1 MSGAPAAAAPQ
12 SAPRGTAAQSAP
24 RGTAPQSAP
33 RGTAGWV
40 LLALGLT
47 YAGLIYH
54 GVGAAGNG
62 PLLHWWQPRGLF
74 FTLEAFD
81 SLLAEPWLATLVF
94 VLPAFLLFL
103 GVAALTRSSVAATLA
118 LAAVGWVLLSCFY
131 GLGGNR
137 RAVWGFFG
145 WRGSAV
151 MVLFALS
158 TASALLAPFLT
169 RSWLRLRWPARLV
182 TYVPIV
188 VAVTIA
194 IRDVTGTDPS
204 LPFAISP
211 WPVVPM
217 FGLEITAAAIAGL
230 LAMAGL
236 VLAAAGLFRRGS
248 PAGGALCL
256 ALAAALPLAS
266 FTLGFALGSGL
277 LALLVAAAA
286 LQLAFESRTPGEA
299 GRWLAA
305 ARPTTLGAALVALPL
320 LAGQL
325 LVERDYDVTRNTE
338 AKRILDAL
346 DRYYARESVY
356 PEKLQEL
363 VDGKDL
369 DAIPLPQVG
378 FGIFGAA
385 GFTYQNFGTNYL
397 LEFSAPRWVQCA
409 YNPPYPEEDEDSA
422 SFGRV
427 GGGGDEEPLEADDA
441 AEGGSWSCPQKPPE
455 LW

>member
-1 MSGAPAAAAPQ
+1 MSDV
-12 SAPRGTAAQSAP
+12 TAAEAKRSTA
-24 RGTAPQSAP
+24 RGI
-33 RGTAGWV
+33 AGWV
-40 LLALGLT
+40 LLAVALG
-47 YAGLIYH
+47 YAGLIHH
-54 GVGAAGNG
+54 GVGATGNG
-62 PLLHWWQPRGLF
+62 PIVHWWQPRGLF
-74 FTLEAFD
+74 FTFEAFD
-81 SLLAEPWLATLVF
+81 SLLAEPWLATLAFTV
-94 VLPAFLLFL
+94 PAFLLFVC
-103 GVAALTRSSVAATLA
+103 VAALSRSSVAATFA

-158 TASALLAPFLT
+158 TATALLAPFLT
-169 RSWLRLRWPARLV
+169 RSWLRLGWPGRIV
-182 TYVPIV
+182 SYVPIA

-217 FGLEITAAAIAGL
+217 FGLEITASAIAAL
-230 LAMAGL
+230 LAL
-236 VLAAAGLFRRGS
+236 VG
-248 PAGGALCL
+248 L
-256 ALAAALPLAS
+256 ALAAVGLLGRRARAGGLLCAVFALALPVAS
-266 FTLGFALGSGL
+266 FGLGFGLGTGL
-277 LALLVAAAA
+277 LALLLVAAIVQHTVA
-286 LQLAFESRTPGEA
+286 SRAEA
-299 GRWLAA
+299 GRKGLLGVAG
-305 ARPTTLGAALVALPL
+305 PMTLGAALVALPV

-325 LVERDYDVTRNTE
+325 LVERDYDVTRNAE

-356 PEKLQEL
+356 PEKLEEL
-363 VDGKDL
+363 VEKKDL
-369 DAIPLPQVG
+369 DAIPRPSVG
-378 FGIFGAA
+378 FGVFEASD
-385 GFTYQNFGTNYL
+385 FTYQNFGTNYL

-409 YNPPYPEEDEDSA
+409 YNPPYPEDEGDA

-427 GGGGDEEPLEADDA
+427 GGSAAPIA
-441 AEGGSWSCPQKPPE
+441 AEPVPALEDDGGSEDGEGEPGSWSCPQKPPE